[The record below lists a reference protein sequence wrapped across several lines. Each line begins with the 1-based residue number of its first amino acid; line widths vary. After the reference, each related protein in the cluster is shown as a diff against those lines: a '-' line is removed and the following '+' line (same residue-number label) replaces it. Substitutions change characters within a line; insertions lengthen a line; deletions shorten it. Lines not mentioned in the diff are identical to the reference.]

1 MHAGPDVH
9 TRIGQLTRQ
18 LHSTLSELGCTDQ
31 LRAAVGELPDVQS
44 RLGYITRLTG
54 AAADKVLTHVEHAR
68 AQQERIANATRHL
81 AAALAARQDVV
92 HFLADIEHANA
103 QTNVHLSEITQA
115 QDFHDLTGQVIAR
128 VVHLASTLEQQLVQL
143 LLQTAPQPKHSPS
156 PDDGRGVGERV
167 EYASRTSSA
176 LQGPVIHPQQAA
188 PDVLTDQTQ
197 VDDLLASLGF

>member
-1 MHAGPDVH
+1 MQAGSDIH
-9 TRIGQLTRQ
+9 IRIGQLTRQ
-18 LHSTLSELGCTDQ
+18 LHSTLSELGCADQ

-81 AAALAARQDVV
+81 ASALSTRQDIV
-92 HFLADIEHANA
+92 HFLADIEHASTAINL
-103 QTNVHLSEITQA
+103 HLSEITQA

-143 LLQTAPQPKHSPS
+143 LLQTAPTLNTSP
-156 PDDGRGVGERV
+156 
-167 EYASRTSSA
+167 TSSG
-176 LQGPVIHPQQAA
+176 LQGPVIHPQSSEVLSNQA
-188 PDVLTDQTQ
+188 Q

>member
-1 MHAGPDVH
+1 MHVADTPDIH

-18 LHSTLSELGCTDQ
+18 LHSTLSELGCADQ

-68 AQQERIANATRHL
+68 AQQERISSATCHL
-81 AAALAARQDVV
+81 QNALAARQEVG
-92 HFLADIEHANA
+92 HFLADIEHASA
-103 QTNVHLSEITQA
+103 QTNLHLSEITQA

-128 VVHLASTLEQQLVQL
+128 VVHLASTLEQQLLQL
-143 LLQTAPQPKHSPS
+143 LLQTAPPASP
-156 PDDGRGVGERV
+156 VA
-167 EYASRTSSA
+167 ASNV
-176 LQGPVIHPQQAA
+176 LQGPVINPEQATSE
-188 PDVLTDQTQ
+188 VLTNQSQ

>member
-1 MHAGPDVH
+1 MQAGPDIH

-18 LHSTLSELGCTDQ
+18 LHSTLSELGCADQ

-68 AQQERIANATRHL
+68 AQQERIAGATRHL
-81 AAALAARQDVV
+81 AAALAARQDVA
-92 HFLADIEHANA
+92 HFLADIEHASR
-103 QTNVHLSEITQA
+103 QTNTHLSEITQA

-143 LLQTAPQPKHSPS
+143 LLQTAPPPS
-156 PDDGRGVGERV
+156 TPP
-167 EYASRTSSA
+167 TSSA
-176 LQGPVIHPQQAA
+176 LQGPVLHPQQAA
-188 PDVLTDQTQ
+188 PDVLTNQAQ